1 MVGKLNSNYIMK
13 NIKSIPKYLITALFS
28 IMVTICSCSDEENS
42 VIPNDGPYQFDSA
55 RFEYKVTRLQGIWY
69 FTGELWAQDTS
80 QVFIVNPF
88 HQGFVHILDGSPVYY
103 YDPNFCPASVAGLN
117 NNEVYLSGYIV
128 KGNEIL
134 PGIKKWNGSYLEDFP
149 IDLNFEKTTF
159 INKSLIKSS
168 EDMWLFCNNV
178 IIRKN
183 GNKFLTYTLEDTVS
197 KILDV
202 CYDPQG
208 IPTYSQIFYN
218 DIDSLQTIKI
228 YKFFGIWTKVFESR
242 EEISIYVYSKFN
254 NNICRR
260 DLYNVFL
267 FNGSDFD
274 QFFSTD
280 LFIIYGLQGLEYNNL
295 MVNNRQFNGSIYNWN
310 GQKWSQEF
318 FVLGTG
324 SLIFPI
330 NENLYYFFYEN
341 DALQYTDVV
350 RAFRKE

>member
-1 MVGKLNSNYIMK
+1 MK
-13 NIKSIPKYLITALFS
+13 KIKCISLKYLIVCS
-28 IMVTICSCSDEENS
+28 ILIYGCSDSNPINQSE
-42 VIPNDGPYQFDSA
+42 GPYQFDSA

-69 FTGELWAQDTS
+69 DTGELWAQDTN

-88 HQGFVHILDGSPVYY
+88 HQGFVHIIDGSPDYY
-103 YDPNFCPASVAGLN
+103 YDPNFSPASVAGLN
-117 NNEVYLSGYIV
+117 NKEVYLSGLLV

-183 GNKFLTYTLEDTVS
+183 GNKFLTYTLEDTIS

-228 YKFFGIWTKVFESR
+228 YKFFGVWTNVFESR

-254 NNICRR
+254 NNICKR
-260 DLYNVFL
+260 DLHNVFL
-267 FNGSDFD
+267 YNDTDFSN
-274 QFFSTD
+274 FFSTN
-280 LFIIYGLQGLEYNNL
+280 LFPIYRIQGFGNNNL
-295 MVNNRQFNGSIYNWN
+295 MVNSLYVNGYNILNWN
-310 GQKWSQEF
+310 GTKWSQEF
-318 FVLGTG
+318 SIIGVG
-324 SLIFPI
+324 SVIYPI
-330 NENLYYFFYEN
+330 NKNLYYFFYEN

-350 RAFRKE
+350 RAFLKE